1 MIGFFSA
8 RSGSARRGPLALGL
22 GLSLCATVLHA
33 AMPAPAADTSAAR
46 PARVW
51 SVDTCADDGGAGTLR
66 SVVAGAGSGD
76 TVDLG
81 QLDCDT
87 IVLQR
92 GQIEIAV
99 DALVIAGASREVLT
113 IDGADAGRIFLHS
126 GDGTLALQALTLA
139 RGRTIDGSG
148 GCVAS
153 SDGSIALVD
162 AAVTGCTAHEV
173 SGQSAYAGGG
183 GVYAAGD
190 IRVLRSVVSGNTAS
204 ADAARAIGGGGL
216 LTRLKP
222 DGSPGDVEIVAST
235 IAGNRVL
242 SAGTGSDVHAVG
254 GGVDSGGTV
263 TILRSLVADNAVVT
277 ASSDDEKESV
287 TEGGGVHAIGL
298 DATDSTFSG
307 NRVENTGGAMDVAG
321 GAIAVRGTAVIRG
334 STIEHNH
341 AGMLAGGI
349 VQHGG
354 APGVSRLTVVNSTVS
369 HNTAGFYGAGL
380 VAIDR
385 LVMRNSTVAFNAVD
399 EASPFGIGG
408 ILIGSNDTTGA
419 YAIHS
424 SIVSNNQ
431 SGSDSMFGRDLA
443 LFLSE
448 IPITIAGSH
457 NLVGESSGLTLPDD
471 TLGGDPLLL
480 PLADNGGP
488 TRTHALGEG
497 SPAIDTGDNAAGL
510 ASDQRGG
517 FHLRAFGSAADIG
530 AYEAQPTPDI
540 IFRSGFDPS
549 E

>member
-1 MIGFFSA
+1 MIRFFSA
-8 RSGSARRGPLALGL
+8 HDGAARCGPLAACLGL
-22 GLSLCATVLHA
+22 GLSLCANGALAT
-33 AMPAPAADTSAAR
+33 APAADTSAAR
-46 PARVW
+46 PARVV
-51 SVDTCADDGGAGTLR
+51 SVTTCADDGSAGTLR
-66 SVVAGAGSGD
+66 SIAGGAASGD

-81 QLDCDT
+81 SLDCDT
-87 IVLQR
+87 IVLQN

-99 DALVIAGASREVLT
+99 DALVIAGPSRDALT
-113 IDGADAGRIFLHS
+113 IDGAGAGRIFLHT
-126 GDGTLALQALTLA
+126 GNGTLALHALTLA
-139 RGRTIDGSG
+139 RGRVVDGNG

-153 SDGSIALVD
+153 SNGSIDLVD
-162 AAVTGCTAHEV
+162 AMVTGCTAHDM
-173 SGQSAYAGGG
+173 SGLSAYAGGG
-183 GVYAAGD
+183 GLYAAGD
-190 IRVLRSVVSGNTAS
+190 IRVLRSEVSDNTAS

-216 LTRLKP
+216 LTRLTA
-222 DGSPGDVEIVAST
+222 DGAPGNVEITDSAIT
-235 IAGNRVL
+235 GNRVL
-242 SAGTGSDVHAVG
+242 SVSKGFDVHVVG
-254 GGVDSGGTV
+254 GGIDSNGTV
-263 TILRSLVADNAVVT
+263 TILRGRVADNSVAT
-277 ASSDDEKESV
+277 ASTDDEKESV
-287 TEGGGVHAIGL
+287 SQGGGVHTVGL

-307 NRVENTGGAMDVAG
+307 NRVENSGGAMDVAG
-321 GAIAVRGTAVIRG
+321 GAIAVRGAAVIRS
-334 STIEHNH
+334 STIERNH

-354 APGVSRLTVVNSTVS
+354 APGVSQLTLVNSTVS

-380 VAIDR
+380 VIIDR

-424 SIVSNNQ
+424 SIVSDNQ
-431 SGSDSMFGRDLA
+431 SGSQAMLARDLA
-443 LFLSE
+443 LFMSE
-448 IPITIAGSH
+448 IPITVVGSH
-457 NLVGESSGLTLPDD
+457 NLVGESGGLTLPDD

-488 TRTHALGEG
+488 TRTHALAEG

-517 FHLRAFGSAADIG
+517 LHRRAFGAAADIG
-530 AYEAQPTPDI
+530 AFEVQPSPDV